1 MLSLVRQNS
10 EISLILFIVFP
21 QVVME
26 ALRLYPLA
34 VIERLCVKDYKIPGV
49 DFVIPKGMLV
59 QIARYKITLF
69 CFTKKCEDYLMV
81 S

>member
-1 MLSLVRQNS
+1 MLSCVRQSS

-59 QIARYKITLF
+59 QIARY
-69 CFTKKCEDYLMV
+69 
-81 S
+81 SA